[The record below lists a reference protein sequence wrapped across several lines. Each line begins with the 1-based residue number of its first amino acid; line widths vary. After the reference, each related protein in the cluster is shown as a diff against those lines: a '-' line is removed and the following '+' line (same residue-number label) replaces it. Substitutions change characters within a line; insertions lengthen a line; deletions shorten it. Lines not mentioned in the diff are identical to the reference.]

1 MIYLIHNN
9 KHVVQVL
16 DIHFN
21 TIHVDFTSSQL
32 TTQLFEIAALY
43 PKQLVAWCYVELKP
57 FLNPE
62 GFKKVFHH
70 EKIMASFNPT
80 SQNYLSNALGYA
92 DRNYFYNVNKT
103 VNYPTWLMSS
113 LVGGIH
119 ASVLNSVKANIDIS
133 SSFNYF
139 LLSLAKHGMPQ
150 GLFCYSSPELLKENV
165 SINYKPEVASTS
177 TLYQFVKQHY
187 KWVWV
192 YFLTLSLCVYEK
204 RLPIVA
210 LLKSL
215 FYKQQH
221 HDFNLGKVKIN
232 SLKQVNTTS
241 TVDVIIPTIGRKKY
255 LYDVL
260 VDLSKQ
266 TLLPK
271 TVVIV
276 EQNPEPNSTSE
287 LDYLTTQDWPFI
299 IDHTFTHQTGV
310 CNARNIAL
318 SKTQSEWVLLG
329 DDDNRFDANLIESLL
344 DSAIN
349 YGIKAATTVYLQPHE
364 KQTFMD
370 TAQTSIFGAGNTL
383 IHSSLL
389 KTVKF
394 DMSYEFNYGE
404 DTDFGMQI
412 RYQGEDVVFFSDII
426 ITHLKAPFGG
436 YRTKVKQLWDHEEI
450 QPKPSP
456 PIYLLYKTYLTK
468 KQLLG
473 YKLLLGLK
481 TYKKSKIKNPVS
493 FIKDFQTKWKIS
505 EKWSQALAKQND

>member
-1 MIYLIHNN
+1 M
-9 KHVVQVL
+9 
-16 DIHFN
+16 
-21 TIHVDFTSSQL
+21 
-32 TTQLFEIAALY
+32 
-43 PKQLVAWCYVELKP
+43 
-57 FLNPE
+57 
-62 GFKKVFHH
+62 
-70 EKIMASFNPT
+70 
-80 SQNYLSNALGYA
+80 
-92 DRNYFYNVNKT
+92 
-103 VNYPTWLMSS
+103 
-113 LVGGIH
+113 
-119 ASVLNSVKANIDIS
+119 
-133 SSFNYF
+133 
-139 LLSLAKHGMPQ
+139 
-150 GLFCYSSPELLKENV
+150 
-165 SINYKPEVASTS
+165 
-177 TLYQFVKQHY
+177 
-187 KWVWV
+187 
-192 YFLTLSLCVYEK
+192 
-204 RLPIVA
+204 
-210 LLKSL
+210 
-215 FYKQQH
+215 
-221 HDFNLGKVKIN
+221 
-232 SLKQVNTTS
+232 
-241 TVDVIIPTIGRKKY
+241 
-255 LYDVL
+255 
-260 VDLSKQ
+260 
-266 TLLPK
+266 
-271 TVVIV
+271 
-276 EQNPEPNSTSE
+276 
-287 LDYLTTQDWPFI
+287 
-299 IDHTFTHQTGV
+299 
-310 CNARNIAL
+310 